1 MSLNSSRMASNFL
14 AVQGIMATDTTRFT
28 QLPKYSFITEPN
40 ISIGERQVEIF
51 SNISGWRVSAKR
63 IQAGQQEV

>member
-14 AVQGIMATDTTRFT
+14 AVQGIMATDTTRFP

-51 SNISGWRVSAKR
+51 SNISG
-63 IQAGQQEV
+63 